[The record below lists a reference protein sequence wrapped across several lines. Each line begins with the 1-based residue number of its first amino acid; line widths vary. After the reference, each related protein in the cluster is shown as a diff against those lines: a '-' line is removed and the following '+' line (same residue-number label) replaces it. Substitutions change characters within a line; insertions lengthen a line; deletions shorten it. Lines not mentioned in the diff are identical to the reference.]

1 MAQINSYLNFNDNCR
16 EAMTFY
22 KNCLGGEL
30 FLQTVGESPMAGVM
44 PSDMKDAILHS
55 SLTSGEMVIMGS
67 DMKRDR
73 LVDGNT
79 VHMCINCK
87 TDEEIRI
94 FFEGLAA
101 GGKIIEAIHDM
112 PWGAKFGALIDKYG
126 KHWTFSYDKNQHN
139 NN

>member
-55 SLTSGEMVIMGS
+55 SLTS
-67 DMKRDR
+67 
-73 LVDGNT
+73 
-79 VHMCINCK
+79 
-87 TDEEIRI
+87 EEIKT
-94 FFEGLAA
+94 FFEGLSA
-101 GGKIIEAIHDM
+101 GGKIVEAVHDM

-126 KHWTFSYDKNQHN
+126 KHWMFSFDKNQHN